1 MKHLL
6 RTLMAGGFLMTLS
19 ATAPAAEGTVTF
31 EVMKPETALTA
42 ARAALEYCR
51 AAGFQATVAIVDR
64 FGGVQV
70 VLRDQLASART
81 VSTAIGKAQ
90 TAAGFRTNTTD
101 LIPPTANGQPASG
114 IRHLSGVVIVG
125 GGVIIE
131 AAGALVGGI
140 GVSGAPGGDM
150 DDLCAFAGIEAIED
164 LLEF

>member
-101 LIPPTANGQPASG
+101 LIPPTANGQPALG

-131 AAGALVGGI
+131 AAGALVGSI